1 MAENI
6 SVALVISTY
15 NWPQALQMVLE
26 SVLTQTVLP
35 DEIVIADDG
44 SGQATYDLIKSY
56 AQRFS
61 IPVKH
66 FWHEDNG
73 FQKTIILN
81 QAILGT
87 EADYIIQIDGDI
99 ILEKHFI
106 ADHIDAAE
114 KGFHIL
120 GSRGLL
126 TETKSKELLNGS
138 QLGFISAFSKGINN
152 GFNII
157 RFPAIKSLFI
167 KKKKRSYNFK
177 GCNCAFWKADFLK
190 VNGYNNGLTGWGHED
205 IEFGARL
212 INAGVVQKK
221 IKMVA
226 ICYHIY
232 HQLNDRGS
240 EKTNYKVYLETVE
253 NGNAFC
259 VNGCDQLE
267 VNTALRH

>member
-1 MAENI
+1 MADRI

-15 NWPQALQMVLE
+15 NWPEALKLVLE
-26 SVLTQTVLP
+26 SVLKQTILP

-44 SGQATYDLIKSY
+44 SGKETYDLIRSY
-56 AQRFS
+56 TKRFN

-81 QAILGT
+81 QAVLGT
-87 EADYIIQIDGDI
+87 ASTYIVQIDGDI
-99 ILEKHFI
+99 ILEEHFI
-106 ADHIDAAE
+106 EDHLNAAE
-114 KGFHIL
+114 QGYHVL

-126 TETKSKELLNGS
+126 TVDKSKELLNGNS
-138 QLGFISAFSKGINN
+138 LGFISAFSKGINN

-157 RFPAIKSLFI
+157 RFPLVKSFFVT
-167 KKKKRSYNFK
+167 KRKRSNNFK

-205 IEFGARL
+205 IELGARF
-212 INAGVVQKK
+212 INLGITQKK

-232 HQLNDRGS
+232 HKINDRGS
-240 EKTNYKVYLETVE
+240 EKSNYKVYQQTV
-253 NGNAFC
+253 NDGNYYC
-259 VNGCDQLE
+259 ENGCDKME
-267 VNTALRH
+267 VNAALLK